1 MFTLLMVIMLNCG
14 YFNKSHICSDVSDP
28 TSPSLLSYADYSLN
42 YDDTHAPDG
51 IAFDGTYVYS
61 SLWGV
66 IQVHDVSNVNSP
78 SFHALIEPNANTYQ
92 IDVSGDYIFLS
103 NRSAGFQIIDTRLL
117 KTVSRWTNSGGD
129 NLWSNSS
136 NWANNTLPTSSD
148 DVTILS
154 GSSVTV
160 DASASAANVSIVSGG
175 TMNINSA
182 GKLFVNNDFSNAGT
196 VTINS
201 SSSNFGA
208 ILTSASSE
216 VSGLITYNR
225 WVNSVG
231 TDEWDLIGSPF
242 DGLSISSFAS
252 TNDSPLATGGGSGG
266 NQYAIGYYDN
276 SADDWTNYTTATIG
290 DAGNFDIG
298 KGYQMATDSGATLAF
313 TGYIS
318 TSNQTQAVQDNSA
331 SSLEEF
337 GI

>member
-1 MFTLLMVIMLNCG
+1 EFDLDGNYVYIANTSAGLRILDVSDPSNPTQAALLDDASGCCTGINDVV
-14 YFNKSHICSDVSDP
+14 KSGNYAYATRYDNSSGNEQDRLYIYDVSDP
-28 TSPSLLSYADYSLN
+28 TSPSLLSYSDYSKN
-42 YDDTHAPDG
+42 YDDTHAPDA
-51 IAFDGTYVYS
+51 IAIDGTYVYS

-78 SFHALIEPNANTYQ
+78 VLHAFIEPNANTYQ
-92 IDVSGDYIFLS
+92 IDVSGDYLFFS
-103 NRSAGFQIIDTRLL
+103 NRTSGIQIIDTRLL

-160 DASASAANVSIVSGG
+160 DASASAANVNIVSGG

-216 VSGLITYNR
+216 ASGLITYNR
-225 WVNSVG
+225 WVNAVG
-231 TDEWDLIGSPF
+231 TNEWDLIGSPV

-252 TNDSPLATGGGSGG
+252 TNSSPLATGGGSGG

-276 SADDWTNYTTATIG
+276 SADDWT
-290 DAGNFDIG
+290 
-298 KGYQMATDSGATLAF
+298 
-313 TGYIS
+313 
-318 TSNQTQAVQDNSA
+318 
-331 SSLEEF
+331 
-337 GI
+337 